1 MNSWIKSLMLSS
13 DEDYSV
19 VAVSVMLSVLLAL
32 SVLLGLSG
40 FFTMGTDLWDGTIVA
55 HAITTDRP
63 DVYREW
69 FREAGLFFTPYIYD
83 VLYWAR
89 GIVRYELL
97 AKFCTVLFL
106 CLSSIELGRLVRRY
120 YSASPS
126 AAGYTAIL
134 FFLSPAWVLYYSSIY
149 LMHSFS
155 LFLTLICTR
164 YIMDRRLLWL
174 ALPILLL
181 SFQQSSNAPLAI
193 SLILLGCVC
202 LHSERKE
209 LIVNFGFIFF
219 IILGF
224 FFLRELFPTY
234 GLYAGYN
241 KINISNLFEVRSYLS
256 YLKYFLVLYAPFF
269 VFILV
274 ALFLTRDMSSV
285 KRVAAVVAGIMLNG
299 VAYIAVG
306 KLPSLYEIGLM
317 HAESLRFTFTSTVF
331 ASLLFPVF
339 WQALSSYPRTRFYA
353 SVFLMCYVSAL
364 GIYAHKGKMKEVLF
378 QRGMVAELKEISNLP
393 ECVINIKSAGVTD
406 LTIYEYGNIF
416 FRAYGKVAYLPLGNS
431 SDPVLE
437 SKEAYKSFFKESY
450 KYKYFLPQLPP
461 ACFSE
466 LHVKT
471 ELSQWGFFTTIFH
484 FFSGDNSGIVT
495 IDALP
500 LQ

>member
-13 DEDYSV
+13 NENVPAGTISI
-19 VAVSVMLSVLLAL
+19 MLSVLLAF

-40 FFTMGTDLWDGTIVA
+40 FFTMGTDLWDGAIVA
-55 HAITTDRP
+55 HAIATDRP
-63 DVYREW
+63 DIYREW

-89 GIVRYELL
+89 RVVGYELL
-97 AKFCTVLFL
+97 AKFCTILFL
-106 CLSSIELGRLVRRY
+106 CLSSVELGRLVRRY
-120 YSASPS
+120 YSVSPS
-126 AAGYTAIL
+126 IAGYTAIL

-164 YIMDRRLLWL
+164 HMMERRLLWL

-193 SLILLGCVC
+193 SLILLGGVC
-202 LHSERKE
+202 LRSGRKE
-209 LIVNFGFIFF
+209 LIVNLGFVFF

-224 FFLRELFPTY
+224 FFLRVLFPTY
-234 GLYAGYN
+234 GLYADYN
-241 KINISNLFEVRSYLS
+241 KIDLSNLFELRSYLS

-269 VFILV
+269 IFILV
-274 ALFLTRDMSSV
+274 ALFLTRDMASV
-285 KRVAAVVAGIMLNG
+285 KCVAAVVAGIMLNG

-306 KLPSLYEIGLM
+306 KLPSLYEVGLM

-339 WQALSSYPRTRFYA
+339 WQTLSSYPRARFYA
-353 SVFLMCYVSAL
+353 SVLLMCYASAL
-364 GIYAHKGKMKEVLF
+364 SIYAHEGKMKEVLF
-378 QRGMVAELKEISNLP
+378 QRGMVAELKKMSNLP
-393 ECVINIKSAGVTD
+393 ECVINIKSTGVAS
-406 LTIYEYGNIF
+406 LTTYEYGDIF

-431 SDPVLE
+431 SDPALD
-437 SKEAYKSFFKESY
+437 SQEAYKSFFKESY
-450 KYKYFLPQLPP
+450 RYKYFLPQSPP
-461 ACFSE
+461 GCFSE

-471 ELSQWGFFTTIFH
+471 DLSRWGFFTTIFH
-484 FFSGDNSGIVT
+484 FFGGEGSGIVA
-495 IDALP
+495 IDVLP
-500 LQ
+500 FQ